1 MILCYGG
8 IALETVIELPY
19 APIPGVAHIIC
30 EERSRLGGGAAHVA
44 EWLASW
50 QVPTRLAGYV
60 LGTDPDGD
68 RLVRWLSAYPS
79 LDLRFLER
87 SETAQTL
94 VSRTVPFADGSR
106 YLLCIGYADVTV
118 TAPRPE
124 ILDGVSI
131 LEVAFYHRQE
141 RGNAGAAEM
150 TRLALAH
157 GIRVTAMDVITGDEV
172 GALAGLD
179 LIINSAASIQERF
192 PNADPL
198 EHARALQERSGGI
211 VIVTNGAREA
221 VAIDADGANYR
232 AQPPT
237 VPVTDTTGAGDSFRA
252 GMIYGL
258 QQGWALSESLRWATA
273 VGALQVQRSLTQAP
287 PPGRVQV
294 EALASEIEVRTLT
307 RG

>member
-19 APIPGVAHIIC
+19 DPIPGVAHIIC
-30 EERSRLGGGAAHVA
+30 EERSRLGGGSGHVA

-50 QVPTRLAGYV
+50 EVPTRLAGYV
-60 LGTDPDGD
+60 LGADPDGD

-87 SETAQTL
+87 SDTAQTL

-124 ILDGVSI
+124 LLDGVSI

-141 RGNAGAAEM
+141 RGNAAAAEM

-179 LIINSAASIQERF
+179 LIINSAASIREQYS
-192 PNADPL
+192 NADPF
-198 EHARALQERSGGI
+198 EHARALQARSGGI
-211 VIVTNGAREA
+211 VIVTNGARETL
-221 VAIDADGANYR
+221 AIDADGSTYR

-237 VPVTDTTGAGDSFRA
+237 VPITDATGAGDSFRA

-258 QQGWALSESLRWATA
+258 HQGWHLPECLRWATA
-273 VGALQVQRSLTQAP
+273 VGALQVQRSLIQAP
-287 PPGRVQV
+287 PPGLDQV
-294 EALASEIEVRTLT
+294 ASLARQIDVHAQ
-307 RG
+307 